1 MTQPLSLDDL
11 LNRLSMTKQASESS
25 EDDKEKKEKKED
37 DKEKSSDSSK
47 DEKKENPFEKMK
59 NAEKDTEDSKKED
72 DRVKEAQLQGAALAQ
87 EIMQKA
93 ASAQITTNKEDS
105 QMNKSAAVA
114 GKALADSLLQKL
126 AAAGDFTTTNGIP
139 AGVVPNKAQVDNA
152 QSVAEH
158 DVRVQPTPTA
168 DAKGDNGGSINQ
180 IFDAIIADAMS
191 AGAATPDE
199 LPHQSLSS
207 AEGAT
212 EAHSAPN
219 AVEAEGVGEE
229 VEKAAAV
236 SALVN
241 SGFDFTSAV
250 EMVKAAA
257 EELAAEHSTQVK
269 QAALSQLID
278 AGVDYSLAIAMVKQ
292 AGVGSVARRA
302 GAFVK
307 DKAET
312 AAIHG
317 MYAADKVRA
326 AAPHVASDAR
336 AFGQAARHA
345 VTGKDS
351 VGASVSRMG
360 ALRRAAGT
368 GTGMAAGVAA
378 AGAVGAGAHHA
389 LSREKKAAVDGLIN
403 AGVDFDS
410 AVALVNDKSM
420 ELYGA

>member
-25 EDDKEKKEKKED
+25 DDDKEKKEKKED

-59 NAEKDTEDSKKED
+59 NAEKDAENSKKEE

-269 QAALSQLID
+269 QAALGQLID
-278 AGVDYSLAIAMVKQ
+278 AGVDYNLAIAMVKQ
-292 AGVGSVARRA
+292 ANALVPAGGRA
-302 GAFVK
+302 L
-307 DKAET
+307 
-312 AAIHG
+312 
-317 MYAADKVRA
+317 
-326 AAPHVASDAR
+326 
-336 AFGQAARHA
+336 
-345 VTGKDS
+345 
-351 VGASVSRMG
+351 MG
-360 ALRRAAGT
+360 AAKKGAGFMERH
-368 GTGMAAGVAA
+368 GRKIAIGAGAAGVGAA
-378 AGAVGAGAHHA
+378 AGYA
-389 LSREKKAAVDGLIN
+389 LNREKQAAVNGLVD

-410 AVALVNDKSM
+410 AVALVAEKAA